1 MGKSPEGRAVTAKRQ
16 GMEGLTGTAGGLG
29 PAELQ
34 CHVPCRRLYLSS
46 GAPSGSTRSPSQLQG
61 TSLGYSR
68 DQVMN
73 VGQVARAAA
82 ASLGVARAGVEGVVR
97 LRDLHLALAQ
107 GLKLNCYP
115 PFGGMRSQF
124 RICWFLAFS

>member
-1 MGKSPEGRAVTAKRQ
+1 
-16 GMEGLTGTAGGLG
+16 
-29 PAELQ
+29 
-34 CHVPCRRLYLSS
+34 
-46 GAPSGSTRSPSQLQG
+46 
-61 TSLGYSR
+61 
-68 DQVMN
+68 MN

-82 ASLGVARAGVEGVVR
+82 ASLGVARAGGGVEGVVR